1 MVLPNKMEEL
11 SRRKEVVMKSSRN
24 FLFAM
29 LVLFVLFCLLQI
41 NLPKKFVWSPTFSH
55 VDKQPLGCFVFDSVL
70 TQSLPNGYHVTK
82 KTFFQL
88 DQEHAKEKISVLMVV
103 NQQDLKQLDVKYLCN
118 IARRGGKVMV
128 VASSSFDD
136 GRNADTVV
144 GDTVGGG
151 KMEEVSV
158 SDDSHENPFVD
169 ELERTFKVK
178 IEDGMYFSLR
188 GILSG
193 LRAHDNDMYDTIY
206 WNNRETMYAVQPYRM
221 FYNMV
226 GGTLFVDSV
235 PKVKRLAYTLS
246 TAGYDYK
253 YDSLY
258 VGDFTRFDTI
268 VDKKERIERIDTFA
282 IKKVPAAVSV
292 PYGKGEVIFVSSPLL
307 FTNYGMLEG
316 NTFVYIFR
324 LMSYLA
330 DLPVYRTEAYVKTD
344 AMLVAEQSPFRE
356 FIKRPPLRW
365 ALYLA
370 LLGVVLFMIFTA
382 RRRQRVIPI
391 MSKPANRSLEFIQL
405 IGTLYYQRKDHVDL
419 VRKKFKL
426 FAEELRKTAGVDI
439 SDVNT
444 DDREYLLLAEKTGM
458 NCDRLKKVIRQIRLV
473 LHSEDNISVE
483 EMRSLIDAMDT
494 IVRHAKNG

>member
-1 MVLPNKMEEL
+1 
-11 SRRKEVVMKSSRN
+11 MKSSRN

-29 LVLFVLFCLLQI
+29 LVLFVLFCLLQV

-55 VDKQPLGCFVFDSVL
+55 VDKQPFGCFVFDSVL

-88 DQEHAKEKISVLMVV
+88 DQEHAKERISVLMVV
-103 NQQDLKQLDVKYLCN
+103 DQQNLKQLDVKYLCN

-144 GDTVGGG
+144 
-151 KMEEVSV
+151 
-158 SDDSHENPFVD
+158 VD

-178 IEDGMYFSLR
+178 IEDGLYFSLR
-188 GILSG
+188 GILAG
-193 LRAHDNDMYDTIY
+193 LKAHDNDMYDTIY
-206 WNNRETMYAVQPYRM
+206 WNNRETMYAAQSYRM

-246 TAGYDYK
+246 TAGYDYRQ
-253 YDSLY
+253 DSLY
-258 VGDFTRFDTI
+258 VGDFTSFDTI
-268 VDKKERIERIDTFA
+268 VDEKERIERIDTFA
-282 IKKVPAAVSV
+282 IKKVPVAVSV

-316 NTFVYIFR
+316 NTSVYIFR

-458 NCDRLKKVIRQIRLV
+458 NSDRLKKVIRQIRLV
-473 LHSEDNISVE
+473 LHSEGNISVE

>member
-29 LVLFVLFCLLQI
+29 LVLFVLFCLLQV

-55 VDKQPLGCFVFDSVL
+55 VDKQPFGSFVFDSVL

-103 NQQDLKQLDVKYLCN
+103 DQQDLKQLDVKYLCN

-144 GDTVGGG
+144 
-151 KMEEVSV
+151 
-158 SDDSHENPFVD
+158 VD

-178 IEDGMYFSLR
+178 IEDGLYFSLR
-188 GILSG
+188 GILAG
-193 LRAHDNDMYDTIY
+193 LKAHDNDMYDTIY
-206 WNNRETMYAVQPYRM
+206 WNNRETMYAAQSYRM

-246 TAGYDYK
+246 TAGYDYRH
-253 YDSLY
+253 DSLY

-268 VDKKERIERIDTFA
+268 VDEKERIERIDTFA
-282 IKKVPAAVSV
+282 IKKIPTAVSV

-316 NTFVYIFR
+316 NTSVYIFR

-458 NCDRLKKVIRQIRLV
+458 NNDRLKKVIRQIRLV
-473 LHSEDNISVE
+473 LHSEGNISVE

>member
-24 FLFAM
+24 FLFVM
-29 LVLFVLFCLLQI
+29 LVLFVLFCLLQV

-103 NQQDLKQLDVKYLCN
+103 DQQNLKQLDVKYLCN

-144 GDTVGGG
+144 
-151 KMEEVSV
+151 
-158 SDDSHENPFVD
+158 VD
-169 ELERTFKVK
+169 ELERTFNVR
-178 IEDGMYFSLR
+178 IEDGTYFSLR
-188 GILSG
+188 GILAG
-193 LRAHDNDMYDTIY
+193 LKAHDNDMYDTIY
-206 WNNRETMYAVQPYRM
+206 WNNRETMYAAQSYRM

-253 YDSLY
+253 LDSLY
-258 VGDFTRFDTI
+258 VGDFTSFDTI
-268 VDKKERIERIDTFA
+268 VDEKERIERIDTFA
-282 IKKVPAAVSV
+282 IKKVPTAVSV

-458 NCDRLKKVIRQIRLV
+458 NSDRLKKVIRQIRLV
-473 LHSEDNISVE
+473 LHSEGNISVE

>member
-1 MVLPNKMEEL
+1 
-11 SRRKEVVMKSSRN
+11 MKSSRN

-29 LVLFVLFCLLQI
+29 LVLFVLFCLLQV

-55 VDKQPLGCFVFDSVL
+55 VDKQPFGCFVFDSVL

-103 NQQDLKQLDVKYLCN
+103 DQQNLKQLDVKYLCN

-144 GDTVGGG
+144 
-151 KMEEVSV
+151 
-158 SDDSHENPFVD
+158 VD

-178 IEDGMYFSLR
+178 IEDGLYFSLR

-193 LRAHDNDMYDTIY
+193 LKAHDNDMYDTIY
-206 WNNRETMYAVQPYRM
+206 WNNRETMYAAQSYRM

-268 VDKKERIERIDTFA
+268 VDEKERIERIDTFA
-282 IKKVPAAVSV
+282 IKKIPTAVSV

-316 NTFVYIFR
+316 NTSVYIFR

-391 MSKPANRSLEFIQL
+391 ISKPANRSLEFIQL

-458 NCDRLKKVIRQIRLV
+458 NSDRLKKVIRQIRLV
-473 LHSEDNISVE
+473 LHSEGNISVE

>member
-1 MVLPNKMEEL
+1 MVLQNKMEEI

-29 LVLFVLFCLLQI
+29 LVLFVLFCLLQV

-103 NQQDLKQLDVKYLCN
+103 DQQNLKQLDVKYLCN

-144 GDTVGGG
+144 
-151 KMEEVSV
+151 
-158 SDDSHENPFVD
+158 VD
-169 ELERTFKVK
+169 ELERTFNMR
-178 IEDGMYFSLR
+178 IEDGTYFSLR
-188 GILSG
+188 GILAG
-193 LRAHDNDMYDTIY
+193 LKAHDNDMYDTIY
-206 WNNRETMYAVQPYRM
+206 WNNRETMYAAQPYRM

-246 TAGYDYK
+246 TAGYDYRH
-253 YDSLY
+253 DSLY
-258 VGDFTRFDTI
+258 VGDFTGFDTI

-282 IKKVPAAVSV
+282 IKKIPAAVSV

-458 NCDRLKKVIRQIRLV
+458 NSDRLKKVIRQIRLV
-473 LHSEDNISVE
+473 LHSEGNISVE

>member
-1 MVLPNKMEEL
+1 
-11 SRRKEVVMKSSRN
+11 MKSSRN

-29 LVLFVLFCLLQI
+29 LVLFVLFCLLQV

-55 VDKQPLGCFVFDSVL
+55 VDKQPFGCFVFDSVL

-103 NQQDLKQLDVKYLCN
+103 DQHNLKQLDVKYLCN

-144 GDTVGGG
+144 
-151 KMEEVSV
+151 
-158 SDDSHENPFVD
+158 VD

-178 IEDGMYFSLR
+178 IEDGLYFSLR

-193 LRAHDNDMYDTIY
+193 LKAHDNDMYDTIY
-206 WNNRETMYAVQPYRM
+206 WNNRETMYAAQSYRM

-253 YDSLY
+253 HDSLY

-268 VDKKERIERIDTFA
+268 VDEKERIERIDTFA
-282 IKKVPAAVSV
+282 IKKVPTAVSV

-458 NCDRLKKVIRQIRLV
+458 NSDRLKKVIRQIRLV
-473 LHSEDNISVE
+473 LHSEGNISVE

>member
-1 MVLPNKMEEL
+1 
-11 SRRKEVVMKSSRN
+11 MKSSRN

-29 LVLFVLFCLLQI
+29 LVLFVLFCLLQV

-55 VDKQPLGCFVFDSVL
+55 VDKQPFGCFVFDSVL

-103 NQQDLKQLDVKYLCN
+103 DQHNLKQLDVKYLCN

-144 GDTVGGG
+144 
-151 KMEEVSV
+151 
-158 SDDSHENPFVD
+158 VD
-169 ELERTFKVK
+169 ELERTFKVR

-188 GILSG
+188 GILAG
-193 LRAHDNDMYDTIY
+193 LKAHDNDMYDTIY
-206 WNNRETMYAVQPYRM
+206 WNNRETMYAAQPYRM

-253 YDSLY
+253 HDSLY
-258 VGDFTRFDTI
+258 VGDFTGFDTI
-268 VDKKERIERIDTFA
+268 VDEKERIERIDTFA
-282 IKKVPAAVSV
+282 IKKVPTAVSV

-316 NTFVYIFR
+316 NTSVYIFR

-458 NCDRLKKVIRQIRLV
+458 NSDRLKKVIRQIRLV
-473 LHSEDNISVE
+473 LHSEGNISVE

>member
-1 MVLPNKMEEL
+1 
-11 SRRKEVVMKSSRN
+11 
-24 FLFAM
+24 
-29 LVLFVLFCLLQI
+29 
-41 NLPKKFVWSPTFSH
+41 
-55 VDKQPLGCFVFDSVL
+55 
-70 TQSLPNGYHVTK
+70 
-82 KTFFQL
+82 
-88 DQEHAKEKISVLMVV
+88 
-103 NQQDLKQLDVKYLCN
+103 
-118 IARRGGKVMV
+118 MV
-128 VASSSFDD
+128 VASGSFDD

-144 GDTVGGG
+144 
-151 KMEEVSV
+151 
-158 SDDSHENPFVD
+158 VD
-169 ELERTFKVK
+169 ELERTFKVR
-178 IEDGMYFSLR
+178 IEDGTYFSLR
-188 GILSG
+188 GILAG
-193 LRAHDNDMYDTIY
+193 LKAHDNDMYDTIY
-206 WNNRETMYAVQPYRM
+206 WNNRETMYAAQSYRM

-246 TAGYDYK
+246 TAGYDYRQ
-253 YDSLY
+253 DSLY
-258 VGDFTRFDTI
+258 VGDFTGFDTI
-268 VDKKERIERIDTFA
+268 VDEKERIERIDTFA
-282 IKKVPAAVSV
+282 IKKVPTAVSV

-458 NCDRLKKVIRQIRLV
+458 NSDRLKKVIRQIRLV
-473 LHSEDNISVE
+473 LHSEGNISVE

>member
-29 LVLFVLFCLLQI
+29 LVLFVLFCLLQV

-55 VDKQPLGCFVFDSVL
+55 VDKQPFGSFVFDSVL

-103 NQQDLKQLDVKYLCN
+103 DQQNLKQLDVKYLCN

-144 GDTVGGG
+144 
-151 KMEEVSV
+151 
-158 SDDSHENPFVD
+158 VD
-169 ELERTFKVK
+169 ELERTFKVR

-193 LRAHDNDMYDTIY
+193 LKAHDNDMYDTIY
-206 WNNRETMYAVQPYRM
+206 WNNRETMYAAQSYRM

-246 TAGYDYK
+246 TAGYDYRH
-253 YDSLY
+253 DSLY
-258 VGDFTRFDTI
+258 VGDFTSFDTI
-268 VDKKERIERIDTFA
+268 VDEKERIERIDTFA
-282 IKKVPAAVSV
+282 IKKVPTAVSV

-316 NTFVYIFR
+316 NTSVYIFR

-391 MSKPANRSLEFIQL
+391 ISKPANRSLEFIQL

-458 NCDRLKKVIRQIRLV
+458 NSDRLKKVIRQIRLV
-473 LHSEDNISVE
+473 LHSEGNISVE

>member
-1 MVLPNKMEEL
+1 
-11 SRRKEVVMKSSRN
+11 
-24 FLFAM
+24 M
-29 LVLFVLFCLLQI
+29 LVLFVLFCLLQV

-103 NQQDLKQLDVKYLCN
+103 DQQNLKQLDVKYLCN

-144 GDTVGGG
+144 
-151 KMEEVSV
+151 
-158 SDDSHENPFVD
+158 VD
-169 ELERTFKVK
+169 ELERTFNVR
-178 IEDGMYFSLR
+178 IEDGTYFSLR

-193 LRAHDNDMYDTIY
+193 LKAHDNDMYDTIY
-206 WNNRETMYAVQPYRM
+206 WNNRETMYAAQSYRM

-246 TAGYDYK
+246 TAGYDYRH
-253 YDSLY
+253 DSLY
-258 VGDFTRFDTI
+258 VGDFTSFDTI
-268 VDKKERIERIDTFA
+268 VDEKERIERIDTFA
-282 IKKVPAAVSV
+282 IKKIPTAVSV

-458 NCDRLKKVIRQIRLV
+458 NSDRLKKVIRQIRLV
-473 LHSEDNISVE
+473 LHSEGNISVE

>member
-1 MVLPNKMEEL
+1 MVLQNKMEEV

-29 LVLFVLFCLLQI
+29 LVLFVLFCLLQV

-128 VASSSFDD
+128 VASSSLDD

-144 GDTVGGG
+144 
-151 KMEEVSV
+151 
-158 SDDSHENPFVD
+158 VD

-178 IEDGMYFSLR
+178 IEEGMYFSLR
-188 GILSG
+188 GILAG
-193 LRAHDNDMYDTIY
+193 LKAHDNDMYDTIY
-206 WNNRETMYAVQPYRM
+206 WNNRETMYAAQSYRM

-282 IKKVPAAVSV
+282 IKKIPAAVSV

-439 SDVNT
+439 SEVNT
-444 DDREYLLLAEKTGM
+444 DDSEYLLLAEKTGM
-458 NCDRLKKVIRQIRLV
+458 NSDRLKKVIRQIRLA
-473 LHSEDNISVE
+473 LHSEGNISVE
-483 EMRSLIDAMDT
+483 EMRILIDAMDT

>member
-1 MVLPNKMEEL
+1 
-11 SRRKEVVMKSSRN
+11 
-24 FLFAM
+24 M
-29 LVLFVLFCLLQI
+29 LVLFVLFCLLQV

-103 NQQDLKQLDVKYLCN
+103 DQQNLKQLDVKYLCN

-144 GDTVGGG
+144 
-151 KMEEVSV
+151 
-158 SDDSHENPFVD
+158 VD

-178 IEDGMYFSLR
+178 IEDGIYFSLR

-206 WNNRETMYAVQPYRM
+206 WNNRETMYAAQPYRM

-253 YDSLY
+253 HDSLY

-316 NTFVYIFR
+316 NTSVYIFR

-458 NCDRLKKVIRQIRLV
+458 NSDRLKKVIRQIRLV
-473 LHSEDNISVE
+473 LHSEGNISVE

>member
-1 MVLPNKMEEL
+1 
-11 SRRKEVVMKSSRN
+11 
-24 FLFAM
+24 M
-29 LVLFVLFCLLQI
+29 LVLFVLFSLLQV

-103 NQQDLKQLDVKYLCN
+103 DQHNLKQLDVKYLCN

-128 VASSSFDD
+128 VASGSFDD

-144 GDTVGGG
+144 
-151 KMEEVSV
+151 
-158 SDDSHENPFVD
+158 VD
-169 ELERTFKVK
+169 ELERTFKVR
-178 IEDGMYFSLR
+178 IEDGTYFSLR
-188 GILSG
+188 GILAG

-206 WNNRETMYAVQPYRM
+206 WNNRETMYAAQPYRM

-253 YDSLY
+253 HDSLY
-258 VGDFTRFDTI
+258 VGDFTGFDTI
-268 VDKKERIERIDTFA
+268 VDEKERIERIDTFA
-282 IKKVPAAVSV
+282 IKKVPTAVSV

-391 MSKPANRSLEFIQL
+391 ISKPANRSLEFIQL

-458 NCDRLKKVIRQIRLV
+458 NSDRLKKVIRQIRLV

-494 IVRHAKNG
+494 IIRHAKNG

>member
-1 MVLPNKMEEL
+1 
-11 SRRKEVVMKSSRN
+11 MKSSRN

-29 LVLFVLFCLLQI
+29 LVLFVLFCLLQV

-103 NQQDLKQLDVKYLCN
+103 DQQDLKQLDVKYLCN

-144 GDTVGGG
+144 
-151 KMEEVSV
+151 
-158 SDDSHENPFVD
+158 VD

-178 IEDGMYFSLR
+178 IEDGIYFSLR

-193 LRAHDNDMYDTIY
+193 LKAHDNDMYDTIY
-206 WNNRETMYAVQPYRM
+206 WNNRETMYAAQPYRM

-246 TAGYDYK
+246 TAGYDYRH
-253 YDSLY
+253 DSLY

-268 VDKKERIERIDTFA
+268 VDEKERIERIDTFA
-282 IKKVPAAVSV
+282 IKKIPAAVSV

-458 NCDRLKKVIRQIRLV
+458 NSDRLKKVIRQIRLV
-473 LHSEDNISVE
+473 LHSEGNISVE

>member
-1 MVLPNKMEEL
+1 
-11 SRRKEVVMKSSRN
+11 MKSSRN

-29 LVLFVLFCLLQI
+29 LVLFVLFCLLQV

-103 NQQDLKQLDVKYLCN
+103 DQQDLKRLDVKYLCN

-144 GDTVGGG
+144 
-151 KMEEVSV
+151 
-158 SDDSHENPFVD
+158 VD

-178 IEDGMYFSLR
+178 IEDGIYFSLR

-206 WNNRETMYAVQPYRM
+206 WNNRETMYAAQSYRM

-253 YDSLY
+253 HDSLY

-268 VDKKERIERIDTFA
+268 VDKKERIERIDTSA
-282 IKKVPAAVSV
+282 IKKVPTAVSV

-316 NTFVYIFR
+316 NTSVYIFR

-391 MSKPANRSLEFIQL
+391 ISKPANRSLEFIQL

-444 DDREYLLLAEKTGM
+444 DDSEYQLLAEKTGM

-473 LHSEDNISVE
+473 LHSEGNISVE

>member
-1 MVLPNKMEEL
+1 MVLPNKMLEL
-11 SRRKEVVMKSSRN
+11 SRRKEVMMKSSRN
-24 FLFAM
+24 FLFTM
-29 LVLFVLFCLLQI
+29 LVLFVLFCLLQV

-55 VDKQPLGCFVFDSVL
+55 VDKQPFGCFVFDSVL

-103 NQQDLKQLDVKYLCN
+103 DQQNLKQLDVKYLCN

-144 GDTVGGG
+144 
-151 KMEEVSV
+151 
-158 SDDSHENPFVD
+158 VD
-169 ELERTFKVK
+169 ELERTFKVR

-193 LRAHDNDMYDTIY
+193 LKAHDNDMYDTIY
-206 WNNRETMYAVQPYRM
+206 WNNRETMYAAQSYRM

-253 YDSLY
+253 LDSLY
-258 VGDFTRFDTI
+258 VGDFTGFDTI
-268 VDKKERIERIDTFA
+268 VDEKERIERIDTFA

-458 NCDRLKKVIRQIRLV
+458 NSDRLKKVIRQIRLV
-473 LHSEDNISVE
+473 LHSEGNISVE

>member
-29 LVLFVLFCLLQI
+29 LVLFVLFCLLQV

-88 DQEHAKEKISVLMVV
+88 DQEHAKERISVLMVV
-103 NQQDLKQLDVKYLCN
+103 DQHNLKQLDVKYLCN

-136 GRNADTVV
+136 GRNTDTVV
-144 GDTVGGG
+144 
-151 KMEEVSV
+151 
-158 SDDSHENPFVD
+158 VD
-169 ELERTFKVK
+169 ELERTFKVR

-188 GILSG
+188 GILAG
-193 LRAHDNDMYDTIY
+193 LKAHDNDMYDTIY
-206 WNNRETMYAVQPYRM
+206 WNNRETMYAAQPYRM

-253 YDSLY
+253 LDSLY

-268 VDKKERIERIDTFA
+268 VDEKERIERIDTFA
-282 IKKVPAAVSV
+282 IKKVPVAVSV

-316 NTFVYIFR
+316 NTSVYIFR

-458 NCDRLKKVIRQIRLV
+458 NSDRLKKVIRQIRLV
-473 LHSEDNISVE
+473 LHSEGNISVE

>member
-29 LVLFVLFCLLQI
+29 LVLFVLFCLLQV

-55 VDKQPLGCFVFDSVL
+55 VDKQPLGCFVFDSIL

-103 NQQDLKQLDVKYLCN
+103 DQHNLKQLDVKYLCN

-144 GDTVGGG
+144 
-151 KMEEVSV
+151 
-158 SDDSHENPFVD
+158 VD
-169 ELERTFKVK
+169 ELERTFKVR
-178 IEDGMYFSLR
+178 IEDGTYFSLR

-193 LRAHDNDMYDTIY
+193 LKAHDNDMYDTIY
-206 WNNRETMYAVQPYRM
+206 WNNRETMYAAQPYKM

-246 TAGYDYK
+246 TAGYDYRH
-253 YDSLY
+253 DSLY
-258 VGDFTRFDTI
+258 VGDFTSFDTI
-268 VDKKERIERIDTFA
+268 VDEKERIERIDTFA
-282 IKKVPAAVSV
+282 IKKIPTAVSV

-316 NTFVYIFR
+316 NTSVYIFR

-391 MSKPANRSLEFIQL
+391 ISKPANRSLEFIQL

-458 NCDRLKKVIRQIRLV
+458 NSDRLKKVIRQIRLV
-473 LHSEDNISVE
+473 LHSEGNISVE

>member
-1 MVLPNKMEEL
+1 
-11 SRRKEVVMKSSRN
+11 
-24 FLFAM
+24 M
-29 LVLFVLFCLLQI
+29 LVLFVLFCLLQV

-55 VDKQPLGCFVFDSVL
+55 VDKQPFGCFVFDSVL

-103 NQQDLKQLDVKYLCN
+103 DQQNLKQLDVKYLCN

-128 VASSSFDD
+128 VASGSFDD

-144 GDTVGGG
+144 
-151 KMEEVSV
+151 
-158 SDDSHENPFVD
+158 VD
-169 ELERTFKVK
+169 ELERTFKVR
-178 IEDGMYFSLR
+178 IEDGTYFSLR
-188 GILSG
+188 GILAG
-193 LRAHDNDMYDTIY
+193 LKAHDNDMYDTIY
-206 WNNRETMYAVQPYRM
+206 WNNRETMYAAQPYRM

-246 TAGYDYK
+246 TAGYDYRQ
-253 YDSLY
+253 DSLY
-258 VGDFTRFDTI
+258 VGDFTGFDTI
-268 VDKKERIERIDTFA
+268 VDEKERIERIDTFA

-370 LLGVVLFMIFTA
+370 LLGVVFFMIFTA

-391 MSKPANRSLEFIQL
+391 ISKPANRSLEFIQL

-473 LHSEDNISVE
+473 LHSEGNISVE

>member
-1 MVLPNKMEEL
+1 MVLQNKMEEF

-29 LVLFVLFCLLQI
+29 LVLFVLFCLLQV

-55 VDKQPLGCFVFDSVL
+55 VDKQPLGCFVFDSVVA
-70 TQSLPNGYHVTK
+70 QSLPNGYHVTK

-103 NQQDLKQLDVKYLCN
+103 DQQDLKQLDVKYLCN

-144 GDTVGGG
+144 
-151 KMEEVSV
+151 
-158 SDDSHENPFVD
+158 VD
-169 ELERTFKVK
+169 ELERTFKVR
-178 IEDGMYFSLR
+178 IEDGTYFSLR

-193 LRAHDNDMYDTIY
+193 LKAHDNDMYDTIY
-206 WNNRETMYAVQPYRM
+206 WNNRETMYAAQSYRM

-253 YDSLY
+253 HDSLY
-258 VGDFTRFDTI
+258 VGDFTGFDTI
-268 VDKKERIERIDTFA
+268 VDEKERIERIDTFA
-282 IKKVPAAVSV
+282 IKKIPVAVSV

-405 IGTLYYQRKDHVDL
+405 IGTLYYQRKDHVNL

-458 NCDRLKKVIRQIRLV
+458 NSDRLKKVIRQIRLV
-473 LHSEDNISVE
+473 LHSEGNISVE

>member
-1 MVLPNKMEEL
+1 
-11 SRRKEVVMKSSRN
+11 
-24 FLFAM
+24 M
-29 LVLFVLFCLLQI
+29 LVLFVLFCLLQV

-103 NQQDLKQLDVKYLCN
+103 DQQNLKQLDVKYLCN

-144 GDTVGGG
+144 
-151 KMEEVSV
+151 
-158 SDDSHENPFVD
+158 VD
-169 ELERTFKVK
+169 ELERTFKVR
-178 IEDGMYFSLR
+178 IEDGTYFSLR

-193 LRAHDNDMYDTIY
+193 LKAHDNDMYDTIY
-206 WNNRETMYAVQPYRM
+206 WNNRETMYAAQSYRM

-246 TAGYDYK
+246 TAGYDYRQ
-253 YDSLY
+253 DSLY
-258 VGDFTRFDTI
+258 VGDFTGFDTI
-268 VDKKERIERIDTFA
+268 VDEKERIERIDTFA
-282 IKKVPAAVSV
+282 IKKVPVAVSV

-316 NTFVYIFR
+316 NTSVYIFR

-444 DDREYLLLAEKTGM
+444 DDSEYLLLAEKTGM
-458 NCDRLKKVIRQIRLV
+458 NSDRLKKVIRQIRLV
-473 LHSEDNISVE
+473 LHSEGNISVE

>member
-1 MVLPNKMEEL
+1 
-11 SRRKEVVMKSSRN
+11 
-24 FLFAM
+24 M
-29 LVLFVLFCLLQI
+29 LVLFVLFCLLQV

-55 VDKQPLGCFVFDSVL
+55 VDKQPFGCFVFDSVL

-103 NQQDLKQLDVKYLCN
+103 DQQNLKQLDVKYLCN

-144 GDTVGGG
+144 
-151 KMEEVSV
+151 
-158 SDDSHENPFVD
+158 VD
-169 ELERTFKVK
+169 ELERTFNVR
-178 IEDGMYFSLR
+178 IEDGTYFSLR
-188 GILSG
+188 GILAG
-193 LRAHDNDMYDTIY
+193 LKAHDNDMYDTIY
-206 WNNRETMYAVQPYRM
+206 WNNRETMYAAQSYRM

-246 TAGYDYK
+246 TAGYDYRQ
-253 YDSLY
+253 DSLY
-258 VGDFTRFDTI
+258 VGDFTGFDTI
-268 VDKKERIERIDTFA
+268 VDEKERIERIDTFA
-282 IKKVPAAVSV
+282 IKKIPTAVSV

-458 NCDRLKKVIRQIRLV
+458 NSDRLKKVIRQIRLV
-473 LHSEDNISVE
+473 LHSEGNISVE

>member
-1 MVLPNKMEEL
+1 MALPNKMEEL

-29 LVLFVLFCLLQI
+29 LVLFVLFCLLQV

-103 NQQDLKQLDVKYLCN
+103 DQQNLKQLDVKYLCN

-144 GDTVGGG
+144 
-151 KMEEVSV
+151 
-158 SDDSHENPFVD
+158 VD
-169 ELERTFKVK
+169 ELERTFKVR
-178 IEDGMYFSLR
+178 IEDGTYFSLR
-188 GILSG
+188 GILAG
-193 LRAHDNDMYDTIY
+193 LKAHDNDMYDTIY
-206 WNNRETMYAVQPYRM
+206 WNNRETMYAAQSYRM

-246 TAGYDYK
+246 TAGYDYRH
-253 YDSLY
+253 DSLY
-258 VGDFTRFDTI
+258 VGDFTGFDTI
-268 VDKKERIERIDTFA
+268 VDEKERIERIDTFA
-282 IKKVPAAVSV
+282 IKKVPTAVSV

-391 MSKPANRSLEFIQL
+391 LSKPANRSLEFIQL

-458 NCDRLKKVIRQIRLV
+458 NSDRLKKVIRQIRLV
-473 LHSEDNISVE
+473 LHSEGNISVE

>member
-1 MVLPNKMEEL
+1 
-11 SRRKEVVMKSSRN
+11 MKSSRN

-29 LVLFVLFCLLQI
+29 LVLFVLFCLLQV

-55 VDKQPLGCFVFDSVL
+55 VDKQPFGCFVFDSVL

-103 NQQDLKQLDVKYLCN
+103 DQQDLKQLDVKYLCN

-144 GDTVGGG
+144 
-151 KMEEVSV
+151 
-158 SDDSHENPFVD
+158 VD
-169 ELERTFKVK
+169 ELERTFKVR

-188 GILSG
+188 GILAG
-193 LRAHDNDMYDTIY
+193 LKAHDNDMYDTIY
-206 WNNRETMYAVQPYRM
+206 WNNRETMYAAQSYRM

-253 YDSLY
+253 HDSLY
-258 VGDFTRFDTI
+258 VGDFTNFDTI
-268 VDKKERIERIDTFA
+268 VDEKERIERIDTFA
-282 IKKVPAAVSV
+282 IKKVPTAVSV

-316 NTFVYIFR
+316 NTSVYIFR

-391 MSKPANRSLEFIQL
+391 ISKPANRSLEFIQL

-458 NCDRLKKVIRQIRLV
+458 NSDRLKKVIRQIRLV
-473 LHSEDNISVE
+473 LHSEGNISVE

>member
-1 MVLPNKMEEL
+1 
-11 SRRKEVVMKSSRN
+11 MKSSRN

-29 LVLFVLFCLLQI
+29 LVLFVLFCLLQV

-103 NQQDLKQLDVKYLCN
+103 DQQDLKQLDVKYLCN

-144 GDTVGGG
+144 
-151 KMEEVSV
+151 
-158 SDDSHENPFVD
+158 VD

-178 IEDGMYFSLR
+178 IEDGIYFSLR

-193 LRAHDNDMYDTIY
+193 LKAHDNDMYDTIY
-206 WNNRETMYAVQPYRM
+206 WNNRETMYAAQSYRM

-282 IKKVPAAVSV
+282 IKKIPTAVSV

-444 DDREYLLLAEKTGM
+444 DDREYQLLAEKTGM
-458 NCDRLKKVIRQIRLV
+458 NSDRLKKVIRQIRLV
-473 LHSEDNISVE
+473 LHSEGNISVE

>member
-1 MVLPNKMEEL
+1 
-11 SRRKEVVMKSSRN
+11 MKSSRN

-29 LVLFVLFCLLQI
+29 LVLFVLFCLLQV

-55 VDKQPLGCFVFDSVL
+55 VDKQPFGCFVFDSVL

-88 DQEHAKEKISVLMVV
+88 DQEYAKEKISVLMVV
-103 NQQDLKQLDVKYLCN
+103 DQQNLKQLDVKYLCN

-128 VASSSFDD
+128 VASGSFDD

-144 GDTVGGG
+144 
-151 KMEEVSV
+151 
-158 SDDSHENPFVD
+158 VD
-169 ELERTFKVK
+169 ELDRTFKVR

-193 LRAHDNDMYDTIY
+193 LKAHDNDMYDTIY
-206 WNNRETMYAVQPYRM
+206 WNNRETMYAAQSYRM

-246 TAGYDYK
+246 TAGYDYRQ
-253 YDSLY
+253 DSLY
-258 VGDFTRFDTI
+258 VGDFTGFDTI
-268 VDKKERIERIDTFA
+268 VDEKERIERIDTFA

-316 NTFVYIFR
+316 NTSVYIFR

-458 NCDRLKKVIRQIRLV
+458 NSDRLKKVIRQIRLV
-473 LHSEDNISVE
+473 LHSEGNISVE

>member
-1 MVLPNKMEEL
+1 
-11 SRRKEVVMKSSRN
+11 MKSSRN

-29 LVLFVLFCLLQI
+29 LVLFVLFCLLQV

-55 VDKQPLGCFVFDSVL
+55 VDKQPFGCFVFDSVL

-103 NQQDLKQLDVKYLCN
+103 DQQNLKQLDVKYLCN

-144 GDTVGGG
+144 
-151 KMEEVSV
+151 
-158 SDDSHENPFVD
+158 VD

-178 IEDGMYFSLR
+178 IEDGLYFSLR

-193 LRAHDNDMYDTIY
+193 LKAHDNDMYDTIY
-206 WNNRETMYAVQPYRM
+206 WNNRETMYAAQSYRM

-268 VDKKERIERIDTFA
+268 VDEKERIERIDTFA
-282 IKKVPAAVSV
+282 IKKVPVAVSV

-370 LLGVVLFMIFTA
+370 LLGVALFMIFTA

-458 NCDRLKKVIRQIRLV
+458 NSDRLKKVIRQIRLV
-473 LHSEDNISVE
+473 LHSEGNISVE

>member
-1 MVLPNKMEEL
+1 MVLQNKMEEFP
-11 SRRKEVVMKSSRN
+11 RRKEVVMKSSRN
-24 FLFAM
+24 FLLAM
-29 LVLFVLFCLLQI
+29 LVLFVLFCLLQV

-103 NQQDLKQLDVKYLCN
+103 DQQNLKQLDVKYLCN

-128 VASSSFDD
+128 VASGSFDD

-144 GDTVGGG
+144 V
-151 KMEEVSV
+151 
-158 SDDSHENPFVD
+158 N

-188 GILSG
+188 GILAG
-193 LRAHDNDMYDTIY
+193 LKAHDNDMYDTIY
-206 WNNRETMYAVQPYRM
+206 WNNRETMYAAQSYRM

-253 YDSLY
+253 HDSLY
-258 VGDFTRFDTI
+258 VGDFTSFDTI
-268 VDKKERIERIDTFA
+268 VDEKERIERIDTFA
-282 IKKVPAAVSV
+282 IKKIPVAVSV

-458 NCDRLKKVIRQIRLV
+458 NSDRLKKVIRQIRLV
-473 LHSEDNISVE
+473 LHSEGNISVE

>member
-1 MVLPNKMEEL
+1 
-11 SRRKEVVMKSSRN
+11 MKSSRN

-29 LVLFVLFCLLQI
+29 LVLFVLFCLLQV

-55 VDKQPLGCFVFDSVL
+55 VDKQPFGCFVFDSVL

-103 NQQDLKQLDVKYLCN
+103 DQQDLKQLDVKYLCN

-144 GDTVGGG
+144 
-151 KMEEVSV
+151 
-158 SDDSHENPFVD
+158 VD
-169 ELERTFKVK
+169 ELERTFKVR
-178 IEDGMYFSLR
+178 IEGGTYFSLR

-193 LRAHDNDMYDTIY
+193 LKAHDNDMYDTIY
-206 WNNRETMYAVQPYRM
+206 WNNRETMYAAQPYKM

-253 YDSLY
+253 HDSLY
-258 VGDFTRFDTI
+258 VGDFTSFDTI
-268 VDKKERIERIDTFA
+268 VDEKERIERIDTFA
-282 IKKVPAAVSV
+282 IKKVPTAVSV

-316 NTFVYIFR
+316 NTSVYIFR

-458 NCDRLKKVIRQIRLV
+458 NSDRLKKVIRQIRLV
-473 LHSEDNISVE
+473 LHSEGNISVE

>member
-29 LVLFVLFCLLQI
+29 LVLFVLFCLLQV

-55 VDKQPLGCFVFDSVL
+55 VDKQPFGCFVFDSVL

-103 NQQDLKQLDVKYLCN
+103 DQQDLKQLDVKYLCN

-144 GDTVGGG
+144 
-151 KMEEVSV
+151 
-158 SDDSHENPFVD
+158 VD
-169 ELERTFKVK
+169 ELERTFKVR
-178 IEDGMYFSLR
+178 IEDGTYFSLR

-193 LRAHDNDMYDTIY
+193 LKAHDNDMYDTIY
-206 WNNRETMYAVQPYRM
+206 WNNRETMYAAQSYRM

-253 YDSLY
+253 LDSLY
-258 VGDFTRFDTI
+258 VGDFTSFDTI
-268 VDKKERIERIDTFA
+268 VDEKERIERIDTFA

-316 NTFVYIFR
+316 NTSVYIFR

-458 NCDRLKKVIRQIRLV
+458 NSDRLKKMIRQIRLV
-473 LHSEDNISVE
+473 LNSEGNISVE

>member
-1 MVLPNKMEEL
+1 
-11 SRRKEVVMKSSRN
+11 MKSSRN

-29 LVLFVLFCLLQI
+29 LVLFVLFCLLQV

-103 NQQDLKQLDVKYLCN
+103 DQQNLKQLDVKYLCN

-128 VASSSFDD
+128 VASGSFDD

-144 GDTVGGG
+144 
-151 KMEEVSV
+151 
-158 SDDSHENPFVD
+158 VD
-169 ELERTFKVK
+169 ELERTFKVR
-178 IEDGMYFSLR
+178 IEDGTYFSLR
-188 GILSG
+188 GILAG
-193 LRAHDNDMYDTIY
+193 LKAHDNDMYDTIY
-206 WNNRETMYAVQPYRM
+206 WNNRETMYAAQSYRM

-282 IKKVPAAVSV
+282 IKKVPTAVSV

-458 NCDRLKKVIRQIRLV
+458 NSDRLKKVIRQIRLV
-473 LHSEDNISVE
+473 LHSEGNISVE

>member
-1 MVLPNKMEEL
+1 
-11 SRRKEVVMKSSRN
+11 MKSSRN

-29 LVLFVLFCLLQI
+29 LVLFVLFCLLQV

-103 NQQDLKQLDVKYLCN
+103 DQQDLKQLDVKYLCN

-144 GDTVGGG
+144 
-151 KMEEVSV
+151 
-158 SDDSHENPFVD
+158 VD

-178 IEDGMYFSLR
+178 IEDGLYFSLR

-206 WNNRETMYAVQPYRM
+206 WNNRETMYAAQPYRM

-282 IKKVPAAVSV
+282 IKKIPVAVSV

-316 NTFVYIFR
+316 NTSVYIFR

-370 LLGVVLFMIFTA
+370 LLGVALFMIFTA

-458 NCDRLKKVIRQIRLV
+458 NSDRLKKVIRQIRLV
-473 LHSEDNISVE
+473 LHSEGNISVE

>member
-1 MVLPNKMEEL
+1 
-11 SRRKEVVMKSSRN
+11 MKSSRN

-29 LVLFVLFCLLQI
+29 LVLFVLFCLLQV

-55 VDKQPLGCFVFDSVL
+55 VDKQPFGCFVFDSVL

-103 NQQDLKQLDVKYLCN
+103 DQQNLKQLDVKYLCN

-144 GDTVGGG
+144 
-151 KMEEVSV
+151 
-158 SDDSHENPFVD
+158 VD

-178 IEDGMYFSLR
+178 IEDGLYFSLR

-193 LRAHDNDMYDTIY
+193 LKAHDNDMYDTIY
-206 WNNRETMYAVQPYRM
+206 WNNRETMYAAQSYRM

-253 YDSLY
+253 HDSLY

-268 VDKKERIERIDTFA
+268 VDEKERIERIDTFA
-282 IKKVPAAVSV
+282 IKKVPTAVSV
-292 PYGKGEVIFVSSPLL
+292 PYGKGEVIFVSSPLF

-458 NCDRLKKVIRQIRLV
+458 NSDRLKKVIRQIRLV
-473 LHSEDNISVE
+473 LHSEGNISVE

>member
-1 MVLPNKMEEL
+1 
-11 SRRKEVVMKSSRN
+11 MKSSRN
-24 FLFAM
+24 FLFVM
-29 LVLFVLFCLLQI
+29 LVLFVLFCLLQV

-103 NQQDLKQLDVKYLCN
+103 DQQNLKQLDVKYLCN

-144 GDTVGGG
+144 V
-151 KMEEVSV
+151 
-158 SDDSHENPFVD
+158 N

-178 IEDGMYFSLR
+178 IEDGLYFSLR

-193 LRAHDNDMYDTIY
+193 LKAHDNDMYDTIY
-206 WNNRETMYAVQPYRM
+206 WNNRETMYAAQSYRM

-246 TAGYDYK
+246 TAGYDYRQ
-253 YDSLY
+253 DSLY
-258 VGDFTRFDTI
+258 VGDFTSFDTI
-268 VDKKERIERIDTFA
+268 VDEKERIERIDTFA
-282 IKKVPAAVSV
+282 IKKIPTAVSV

-316 NTFVYIFR
+316 NTSVYIFR

-473 LHSEDNISVE
+473 LHSEGNISVE

>member
-1 MVLPNKMEEL
+1 
-11 SRRKEVVMKSSRN
+11 MKSSRN

-29 LVLFVLFCLLQI
+29 LVLFVLFCLLQV

-55 VDKQPLGCFVFDSVL
+55 VDKQPFGCFVFDSVL

-103 NQQDLKQLDVKYLCN
+103 DQQDLKQLDVKYLCN

-144 GDTVGGG
+144 
-151 KMEEVSV
+151 
-158 SDDSHENPFVD
+158 VD

-178 IEDGMYFSLR
+178 IEDGLYFSLR

-193 LRAHDNDMYDTIY
+193 LKAHDNDMYDTIY
-206 WNNRETMYAVQPYRM
+206 WNNRETMYAAQSYRM

-253 YDSLY
+253 HDSLY

-268 VDKKERIERIDTFA
+268 VDEKERIERIDTFA

-316 NTFVYIFR
+316 NTSVYIFR

-458 NCDRLKKVIRQIRLV
+458 NSDRLKKVIRQIRLV
-473 LHSEDNISVE
+473 LHSEGNISVE

>member
-1 MVLPNKMEEL
+1 
-11 SRRKEVVMKSSRN
+11 MKSSRN

-29 LVLFVLFCLLQI
+29 LVLFVLFCLLQV

-55 VDKQPLGCFVFDSVL
+55 VDKQPFGCFVFDSVL

-103 NQQDLKQLDVKYLCN
+103 DQQDLKQLDVKYLCN

-144 GDTVGGG
+144 
-151 KMEEVSV
+151 
-158 SDDSHENPFVD
+158 VD

-178 IEDGMYFSLR
+178 IEDGLYFSLR

-193 LRAHDNDMYDTIY
+193 LKAHDNDMYDTIY
-206 WNNRETMYAVQPYRM
+206 WNNRETMYAAQSYRM

-235 PKVKRLAYTLS
+235 PKVKRLVYTLS

-253 YDSLY
+253 HDSLY

-268 VDKKERIERIDTFA
+268 VDEKERIERIDTFA

-316 NTFVYIFR
+316 NTSVYIFR

-444 DDREYLLLAEKTGM
+444 DDREYLFLAEKTGM
-458 NCDRLKKVIRQIRLV
+458 NSDRLKKVIRQIRLV
-473 LHSEDNISVE
+473 LHSEGNISVE

>member
-1 MVLPNKMEEL
+1 
-11 SRRKEVVMKSSRN
+11 
-24 FLFAM
+24 M
-29 LVLFVLFCLLQI
+29 LVLFVLFCLLQV

-103 NQQDLKQLDVKYLCN
+103 DQQNLKQLDVKYLCN

-128 VASSSFDD
+128 VASGSFDD

-144 GDTVGGG
+144 
-151 KMEEVSV
+151 
-158 SDDSHENPFVD
+158 VD
-169 ELERTFKVK
+169 ELERTFKVR
-178 IEDGMYFSLR
+178 IEDGTYFSLR
-188 GILSG
+188 GILAG
-193 LRAHDNDMYDTIY
+193 LKAHDNDMYDTIY
-206 WNNRETMYAVQPYRM
+206 WNNRETMYAAQSYRM

-235 PKVKRLAYTLS
+235 SKVKRLAYTLS
-246 TAGYDYK
+246 TAGYDYRH
-253 YDSLY
+253 DSLY
-258 VGDFTRFDTI
+258 VGDFTGFDTI
-268 VDKKERIERIDTFA
+268 VDEKERIERIDTFA
-282 IKKVPAAVSV
+282 IKKVPTAVSV

-391 MSKPANRSLEFIQL
+391 LSKPANRSLEFIQL

-458 NCDRLKKVIRQIRLV
+458 NSDRLKKVIRQIRLV
-473 LHSEDNISVE
+473 LHSEGNISVE

-494 IVRHAKNG
+494 IVRHAKNGERRIRKVRLLFKIIGNNGRTKIGFDSFFRKDRVSS

>member
-1 MVLPNKMEEL
+1 
-11 SRRKEVVMKSSRN
+11 MKSSRN

-29 LVLFVLFCLLQI
+29 LVLFVLFCLLQV

-55 VDKQPLGCFVFDSVL
+55 VDKQPFGCFVFDSIL

-103 NQQDLKQLDVKYLCN
+103 DQQDFKQLDVKYLCN

-136 GRNADTVV
+136 GRNTDTVV
-144 GDTVGGG
+144 
-151 KMEEVSV
+151 
-158 SDDSHENPFVD
+158 VD
-169 ELERTFKVK
+169 ELERTFKVR
-178 IEDGMYFSLR
+178 IEDGTYFSLR

-193 LRAHDNDMYDTIY
+193 LKAHDNDMYDTIY
-206 WNNRETMYAVQPYRM
+206 WNNRETMYAAQPYKM

-246 TAGYDYK
+246 TAGYDYRL
-253 YDSLY
+253 DSLY
-258 VGDFTRFDTI
+258 VGDFTSFDTI
-268 VDKKERIERIDTFA
+268 VDEKERIERIDTFA
-282 IKKVPAAVSV
+282 IKKVPTAVSV

-316 NTFVYIFR
+316 NTSVYIFR

-458 NCDRLKKVIRQIRLV
+458 NSDRLKKVIRQIRLV
-473 LHSEDNISVE
+473 LHSEGNISVE

>member
-1 MVLPNKMEEL
+1 
-11 SRRKEVVMKSSRN
+11 MKSSRN

-29 LVLFVLFCLLQI
+29 LVLFVLFCLLQV

-103 NQQDLKQLDVKYLCN
+103 DQQNLKQLDVKYLCN

-144 GDTVGGG
+144 
-151 KMEEVSV
+151 
-158 SDDSHENPFVD
+158 VD
-169 ELERTFKVK
+169 ELERTFKVR
-178 IEDGMYFSLR
+178 IEDGIYFSLR

-193 LRAHDNDMYDTIY
+193 LKAHDNDMYDTIY
-206 WNNRETMYAVQPYRM
+206 WNNRETMYAAQSYRM

-253 YDSLY
+253 HDSLY

-268 VDKKERIERIDTFA
+268 VDEKERIERIDTFA

-316 NTFVYIFR
+316 NTSVYIFR

-458 NCDRLKKVIRQIRLV
+458 NSDRLKKVIRQIRLV
-473 LHSEDNISVE
+473 LHSEGNISVE